1 MQTMTKQIQETKAF
15 FCLECGKCTG
25 TCPVAIH
32 SQSFSPRRIT
42 ARLTYNS
49 HPAAFTDENLYACLT
64 CQQCD
69 EICPSDIKII
79 DLMRILR
86 QQAGP
91 ENRQETCS
99 HGGILDSIGKI
110 MAAPGLNQNRL
121 DWLNGDLKTS
131 QKSEWL
137 YFVGCL
143 PYFDALFTDIDVDTL
158 VIAKSTLK
166 ILNHFNIQPRL
177 LANEKCCGHDQYW
190 NGDMKNFEALA
201 QANIEQFNQAG
212 IKSIV
217 TSCPECYRTL
227 KLEYPRYFGRQNYMV
242 YHISEFLSEHLR
254 NQDPIDSE
262 AHKVTFQD
270 PCRLGRHMKEYD
282 APRKV
287 LCKLKN
293 VELSEMRHNR
303 KRATCCGVSGWKN
316 CSQISKKIQV
326 NRLREAQATGAD
338 TLVTSCAKCKI
349 HFSCALQDES
359 LKLEIPIQIKDLTE
373 LVAENLH

>member
-1 MQTMTKQIQETKAF
+1 MQLDTKLIQETKAL

-25 TCPVAIH
+25 TCPIAIH

-42 ARLTYNS
+42 ARIAHNS
-49 HPAAFTDENLYACLT
+49 HPAAFIEENLYACLT

-69 EICPSDIKII
+69 EVCPSDIKII
-79 DLMRILR
+79 DLVRILR

-91 ENRQETCS
+91 ENRDETCS

-110 MAAPGLNQNRL
+110 MTAPGLNQNRL

-143 PYFDALFTDIDVDTL
+143 PYFDALFTDIDVQTL
-158 VIAKSTLK
+158 NIAKSTLK
-166 ILNHFNIQPRL
+166 ILNHFDIKPQL

-190 NGDMKNFEALA
+190 NGDMANFESLA
-201 QANIEQFNQAG
+201 RANIEQFNQTG

-227 KLEYPRYFGRQNYMV
+227 KLEYPRYFGQQEYTV
-242 YHISEFLSEHLR
+242 YHISEFLSEHLK
-254 NQDPIDSE
+254 DMDSLDSE
-262 AHKVTFQD
+262 EHKVTFQD

-282 APRKV
+282 APRNV
-287 LCKLKN
+287 LGKLKN
-293 VELSEMRHNR
+293 VQLTEMRHNR

-316 CSQISKKIQV
+316 CSQVSKKIQT

-349 HFSCALQDES
+349 HLSCALQDEA
-359 LKLEIPIQIKDLTE
+359 LKLEIPIQIKDLSE

>member
-1 MQTMTKQIQETKAF
+1 MQVDTKQIQETKAL

-25 TCPVAIH
+25 TCPVAIN
-32 SQSFSPRRIT
+32 SQGFSPRRIT
-42 ARLTYNS
+42 ARFVHNS
-49 HPAAFTDENLYACLT
+49 HPADLVGDNLYACLT

-91 ENRQETCS
+91 ENREETCS

-110 MAAPGLNQNRL
+110 MTAPGLNQNRL

-131 QKSEWL
+131 QRSDWL

-143 PYFDALFTDIDVDTL
+143 PYFDALFSDIEVDTL
-158 VIAKSTLK
+158 NIAKSTLK
-166 ILNHFNIQPRL
+166 ILNYFNIQPQL

-190 NGDMKNFEALA
+190 NGDTDNFESLAL
-201 QANIEQFNQAG
+201 ANIEQFKQAG

-227 KLEYPRYFGRQNYMV
+227 KLEYPRYFGRQDYIV
-242 YHISEFLSEHLR
+242 YHISEFLSEQMKD
-254 NQDPIDSE
+254 QDPIASDS
-262 AHKVTFQD
+262 HKVTFQD

-287 LCKLKN
+287 LGKLKN
-293 VELSEMRHNR
+293 VELTEMRHNR

-316 CSQISKKIQV
+316 CSQVSKKIQV
-326 NRLREAQATGAD
+326 DRLREAQATGAD

-359 LKLEIPIQIKDLTE
+359 LKLEIPIEIKDLSE